1 MILPPPVVPSDE
13 EPMERGRTANL
24 NPERTMAKRLQFRRV
39 LMLVV
44 LVLIAF
50 AGLGY
55 RLVDL
60 QVLRHEALSAKA
72 QENTQLEFPL
82 EPRRGDILDAK
93 GNLLATSVL
102 VKTVCADPTTVG
114 NRQTEVAR
122 TLAPLLQLSEA
133 QLVEKLMPR
142 TFQNEKGETATNKY
156 VKLKDKVSVDTWQK
170 IQTAM
175 TNLSFGLDEKK
186 LSRNEKAFYQT
197 LRHKAIFAEDDQLRA
212 YPNQALAAHVL
223 GYVGIEERKTDGV
236 KRIETVGKDGI
247 EHTFD
252 INLRGVRGWRVT
264 EKDGKAREMVSRREQ
279 DVEAR
284 DGMNVVLTIDSV
296 IQHIV
301 ETALAEAMEKHSP
314 VSISGIVVRPRTG
327 EILALATLPN
337 YDPNFPGNFT
347 PEARRNRVIADVAEP
362 GSTFKIVVI
371 SGALNDRT
379 VSLADSFD
387 CEHGHFWYAGKN
399 LHDHKSYDVLS
410 VENIITKSS
419 NIGAAKVGIKMG
431 ENRLYEYIREFGF
444 GARTGVPL
452 QGEVS
457 GIFHPLKA
465 WSKVSI
471 AQIPM
476 GQGIAATRLQ
486 MTMAMCAIANGGWL
500 MRPMLVDRLED
511 TDHRVVAKYTPQR
524 VRQVISESTDKL
536 MVKALKTVVSSEGT
550 APMAAL
556 EHYTVAGKT
565 GTAQKAEH
573 GVYVPGKYF
582 SSFIGFFPADKPEL
596 CISVTMDEPK
606 DGHYGGDT
614 AAPVFKQIAERAANY
629 LNLRP
634 EDGVDPVPETP
645 AAIED
650 ARVIRTA
657 AARSQ

>member
-1 MILPPPVVPSDE
+1 
-13 EPMERGRTANL
+13 
-24 NPERTMAKRLQFRRV
+24 MAKRLQYRRV
-39 LMLVV
+39 LMLVM
-44 LVLIAF
+44 LVLLAF

-60 QVLRHEALSAKA
+60 QVLRHDELSVKA

-102 VKTVCADPTTVG
+102 VKTVCADPTTLG
-114 NRQTEVAR
+114 NRQPEVAR
-122 TLAPLLQLSEA
+122 TLAPFLQLSETEII
-133 QLVEKLMPR
+133 QKLTPR
-142 TFQNEKGETATNKY
+142 IYQNEKGETATNKY
-156 VKLKDKVSVDTWQK
+156 VKLQDKVTVETWQK

-186 LSRNEKAFYQT
+186 LSKSEKAFYQV
-197 LRHKAIFAEDDQLRA
+197 LRHKAIFAEDGQLRA
-212 YPNQALAAHVL
+212 YPNQTLAAHVL
-223 GYVGIEERKTDGV
+223 GYIGTEERATNGER
-236 KRIETVGKDGI
+236 RIEIVGKDGI
-247 EHTFD
+247 EHAFD
-252 INLRGVRGWRVT
+252 SKLRGIRGWRVT
-264 EKDGKAREMVSRREQ
+264 EKDGKQHELVSRREQ

-284 DGMNVVLTIDSV
+284 DGQNVVLTIDSV

-301 ETALAEAMEKHSP
+301 ETALAEAIEKHSP

-327 EILALATLPN
+327 EILAMATLPN
-337 YDPNFPGNFT
+337 YDPNNPGHAT
-347 PEARRNRVIADVAEP
+347 PDARRNRIIADVAEP

-379 VSLADSFD
+379 VTLADNYD
-387 CEHGHFWYAGKN
+387 CEHGHFWYAGRN
-399 LHDHKSYDVLS
+399 LHDHKSYGVLS

-431 ENRLYEYIREFGF
+431 ENRLYEYIRDFGF
-444 GARTGVPL
+444 GVRTGIPL

-476 GQGIAATRLQ
+476 GQGIATTRLQ
-486 MTMAMCAIANGGWL
+486 MTMAMCAIANNGWL

-511 TDHRVVAKYTPQR
+511 SDHRVMAKFTPQR
-524 VRQVISESTDKL
+524 LRQVISESTDKL
-536 MVKALKTVVSSEGT
+536 MVRALKTVVSSEGT
-550 APMAAL
+550 APLAAL

-582 SSFIGFFPADKPEL
+582 SSFIGFFPADNPEL

-614 AAPVFKQIAERAANY
+614 AAPVFKQIAERAASY
-629 LNLRP
+629 LNIRP
-634 EDGVDPVPETP
+634 EDGVQPVPETP
-645 AAIED
+645 AAAEEP
-650 ARVIRTA
+650 RVIRTA
-657 AARSQ
+657 AARSQQTR

>member
-511 TDHRVVAKYTPQR
+511 TDHHVVAKYTPQR

>member
-1 MILPPPVVPSDE
+1 
-13 EPMERGRTANL
+13 
-24 NPERTMAKRLQFRRV
+24 MAKRLQYRRV

-60 QVLRHEALSAKA
+60 QVLRHEELSAKA

-82 EPRRGDILDAK
+82 EPRRGDILDSK

-102 VKTVCADPTTVG
+102 VKTVCADPTAVG
-114 NRQTEVAR
+114 NRQPEIAR
-122 TLAPLLQLSEA
+122 TLAPLLQMGES
-133 QLVEKLMPR
+133 QLIDKLTPR
-142 TFQNEKGETATNKY
+142 VYQNDKGETVTNKY
-156 VKLKDKVSVDTWQK
+156 IKLKEKVSVDSWQK
-170 IQTAM
+170 IQSAM
-175 TNLSFGLDEKK
+175 TNHSFGLDEKK
-186 LSRNEKAFYQT
+186 LSKSEQAFYQI
-197 LRHKAIFAEDDQLRA
+197 LRNKAIFAEDGQLRA
-212 YPNQALAAHVL
+212 YPNQTLAAHIL
-223 GYVGIEERKTDGV
+223 GYVGIEERVTNGV
-236 KRIETVGKDGI
+236 GRIEIVGKDGI

-252 INLRGVRGWRVT
+252 SKLRGVRGWRVT
-264 EKDGKAREMVSRREQ
+264 EKDGKQREMVSRREQ

-284 DGMNVVLTIDSV
+284 DGLNVVLTIDSV
-296 IQHIV
+296 IQHLV

-314 VSISGIVVRPRTG
+314 ISISGIVVRPRTG

-337 YDPNFPGNFT
+337 YDPNNPGSAT
-347 PEARRNRVIADVAEP
+347 ADARRNRVITDVAEP
-362 GSTFKIVVI
+362 GSTFKIVVV

-379 VSLADSFD
+379 VSLADMFD
-387 CEHGHFWYAGKN
+387 CEHGHFWYAGRN
-399 LHDHKSYDVLS
+399 LHDHQSYGVLS

-431 ENRLYEYIREFGF
+431 ENRLYDYIRDFGF
-444 GARTGVPL
+444 GARTGIPL

-457 GIFHPLKA
+457 GIFHPLKS

-476 GQGIAATRLQ
+476 GQGIAVTRLQ
-486 MTMAMCAIANGGWL
+486 MVMAMCAIANNGWL

-511 TDHRVVAKYTPQR
+511 NDHRVVAKYTPQR
-524 VRQVISESTDKL
+524 VRQVFSESTDKL
-536 MVKALKTVVSSEGT
+536 MVKALKTVVSPDGT
-550 APMAAL
+550 AAKAAL

-582 SSFIGFFPADKPEL
+582 SSFIGFFPADDPEL

-606 DGHYGGDT
+606 EGHYGGDT
-614 AAPVFKQIAERAANY
+614 AAPAFKQIAERAANY
-629 LNLRP
+629 LNIRP
-634 EDGVDPVPETP
+634 EDVQPVPET
-645 AAIED
+645 AAALDD
-650 ARVIRTA
+650 ARVVRTA
-657 AARSQ
+657 AARAQ

>member
-1 MILPPPVVPSDE
+1 
-13 EPMERGRTANL
+13 
-24 NPERTMAKRLQFRRV
+24 
-39 LMLVV
+39 MLVV

-60 QVLRHEALSAKA
+60 QVLRHLELSAKA

-102 VKTVCADPTTVG
+102 VKTVCADPGTVG
-114 NRQTEVAR
+114 NRQTEVAHV
-122 TLAPLLQLSEA
+122 LSPLLQLSEM
-133 QLVEKLMPR
+133 QLIEKLTPR
-142 TFQNEKGETATNKY
+142 IYQNEYGETATNKY
-156 VKLKDKVSVDTWQK
+156 VKLKEKVSVETWQK

-186 LSRNEKAFYQT
+186 LSKSEKAFYQI
-197 LRHKAIFAEDDQLRA
+197 LRNKAVFAEDGQLRA
-212 YPNQALAAHVL
+212 YPNQSLAAHVL
-223 GYVGIEERKTDGV
+223 GYVGNEDQITNGAT
-236 KRIETVGKDGI
+236 RIETVGKDGI

-252 INLRGVRGWRVT
+252 SKLRGVRGWRVT
-264 EKDGKAREMVSRREQ
+264 EKDRKQHEMVSRREQ

-284 DGMNVVLTIDSV
+284 DGLNVVLTIDSV

-314 VSISGIVVRPRTG
+314 ISISGIVVRPRTG

-337 YDPNFPGNFT
+337 YDPNNPGSAT
-347 PEARRNRVIADVAEP
+347 ADARRNRVISDVAEP
-362 GSTFKIVVI
+362 GSTFKIVVV

-379 VSLADSFD
+379 VTLGDTFD
-387 CEHGHFWYAGKN
+387 CEHGHFWYAGRN
-399 LHDHKSYDVLS
+399 LHDHQSYGVLS

-431 ENRLYEYIREFGF
+431 ENRLYEYIHDFGF
-444 GARTGVPL
+444 GARTGIPL

-457 GIFHPLKA
+457 GIFHPLKS

-476 GQGIAATRLQ
+476 GQGIAVTRLQ
-486 MTMAMCAIANGGWL
+486 MTMAMCAIANNGWL

-511 TDHRVVAKYTPQR
+511 SEHRVVAKYTPQR
-524 VRQVISESTDKL
+524 VRQVINESADKL
-536 MVKALKTVVSSEGT
+536 MVRALKTVVSPEGT
-550 APMAAL
+550 AAKAAL

-582 SSFIGFFPADKPEL
+582 SSFIGFFPADNPEL

-606 DGHYGGDT
+606 EGHYGGDT
-614 AAPVFKQIAERAANY
+614 AAPAFKEIAERAANY
-629 LNLRP
+629 LNIRP
-634 EDGVDPVPETP
+634 EDGVQPVPEP
-645 AAIED
+645 AAAAED
-650 ARVIRTA
+650 VRAVRTA
-657 AARSQ
+657 AVRLQ